1 MGLARMERTNNEAG
15 TTRIMLRS
23 KLESRLEEYVAG
35 DLDAGARAEVEA
47 LLARDAKARALH
59 DEIRTAHDALRTLC
73 DRPEPPV
80 SADDAL
86 SRIQR
91 ALAADVFA
99 GKPTLEL
106 QSWST
111 VFYRRVA
118 VAAVLLCGVSLGLFL
133 HGKLTASPVAGT
145 TPTEDR
151 VPSNEDRRFYVK
163 NDYLRRGSISGL
175 DWINQSNGK
184 LVTFTPTDAVVPLFE
199 QDLSD

>member
-1 MGLARMERTNNEAG
+1 
-15 TTRIMLRS
+15 MLRS

-35 DLDAGARAEVEA
+35 DLDAGARAEIEA

-59 DEIRTAHDALRTLC
+59 DEIRAAHDALCTLR
-73 DRPEPPV
+73 DRPAPPV

-86 SRIQR
+86 SHIQR

-133 HGKLTASPVAGT
+133 HGKLTASSPA
-145 TPTEDR
+145 TPTAAQSPSRGAPSKGAPSTEDR
-151 VPSNEDRRFYVK
+151 GFNVK
-163 NDYLRRGSISGL
+163 RGNWNRGSISGL
-175 DWINQSNGK
+175 DWINKSNGK
-184 LVTFTPTDAVVPLFE
+184 LVTFTPTDAVVPLLE